1 MPKPSLL
8 FNPLFM
14 HIEQKKA
21 PDLMAALW
29 RLKLDGIT
37 TYEAQSAA
45 MMTLAQLV
53 ETYLSAGGDALKIAP
68 IFQVKSNN
76 LAEAIRDINGCMMHW
91 QGYANIMEEN
101 QERSAAQRQVIQSVA
116 DMFGA
121 LNRGLTNQSKQQNSN

>member
-1 MPKPSLL
+1 MPKPPLL

-14 HIEQKKA
+14 HIDQEKA

-37 TYEAQSAA
+37 AYEAQSAA

-53 ETYLSAGGDALKIAP
+53 ETYLSAGGDALKIVH
-68 IFQVKSNN
+68 IFQIKSNS
-76 LAEAIRDINGCMMHW
+76 LAEAIRDINGCMVHW

-101 QERSAAQRQVIQSVA
+101 QERSAAQKQAIQSVA
-116 DMFGA
+116 DVFGI
-121 LNRGLTNQSKQQNSN
+121 LNRGLINQSKQQSSN